1 MQIKKINLIIILFVV
16 SFFAFAQDANYKGP
30 AKMNVNSFWR
40 QVESLKNGKGG
51 SMAVSNLEKAIAGTK
66 EKDPSYNT
74 SSMEAEI
81 KVWKE
86 KYANDAAIVAE
97 EEKKQKEE
105 HNASKQ
111 ALYAA
116 VENDAILRYLF
127 REKNIQVGTNNLSTI
142 EKDIEDYKAKTKK
155 VLETKIDPNV
165 SKLNPEAYI
174 NYINKFNETTDRFI
188 KGKEDYMKEIT
199 SEEDIKA
206 VYYEMQFYQ
215 VYWDAAQKILPQQ
228 TAYSASYEK
237 ITALINKVGSME
249 QMSAVAKKNNLE
261 KMKNT
266 KLPTAVL
273 KDANLEKMM
282 MDAFNKR
289 YKDEY
294 NGTAIKAI
302 VLQSDWHTERKEIT
316 NAITGRSREGA
327 VVYKGTDGKCYLV
340 KSMYLYQEYV
350 SGSFQNAKATYGNK
364 GQEMLCENVK

>member
-1 MQIKKINLIIILFVV
+1 MLSTILIQ
-16 SFFAFAQDANYKGP
+16 AQDPGYKGP

-40 QVESLKNGKGG
+40 QVETLKSGKGG
-51 SMAVSNLEKAIAGTK
+51 SMAVSNLEKAMAGVK

-74 SSMEAEI
+74 SAMETEI

-86 KYANDAAIVAE
+86 KYSNDAAIVAE

-105 HNASKQ
+105 QNASKQ
-111 ALYAA
+111 ALYDA
-116 VENDAILRYLF
+116 VANDAILRYLF

-155 VLETKIDPNV
+155 VLETKIDPNA
-165 SKLNPEAYI
+165 SKLKPEAYI

-188 KGKEDYMKEIT
+188 KDKEDYMKEIT
-199 SEEDIKA
+199 STEDVKGM
-206 VYYEMQFYQ
+206 YYEMQFYQ
-215 VYWDAAQKILPQQ
+215 AYWDAAQKILPQQ
-228 TAYSASYEK
+228 TAYATAYEK
-237 ITALINKVGSME
+237 ITALINKTGSIE
-249 QMSAVAKKNNLE
+249 QIEAVAKKNNAE
-261 KMKNT
+261 KIKNT
-266 KLPTAVL
+266 KLPPAVL
-273 KDANLEKMM
+273 KDANLEKMLI
-282 MDAFNKR
+282 DAFNKR
-289 YKDEY
+289 YKDEF

-340 KSMYLYQEYV
+340 KSMYLYQEYI
-350 SGSFQNAKATYGNK
+350 SGSFQNTKATYGNK